1 MKKITYPLLIALAVL
16 GTSCKKEKTTPTVGG
31 TNLKDFYFLKDGL
44 AYDPT
49 SIMIQHTAGK
59 IMMSTST
66 QPDETVALNIADSLM
81 PGDYSFSSTGPF
93 RLFYTPD
100 YFTTSYV
107 SESGMATI
115 VSHDTIN
122 NKIQAYFSC
131 MLVCT
136 SPADTIYVTNGEI
149 NQTYPQ

>member
-1 MKKITYPLLIALAVL
+1 MKKFAFPFIIALAVF
-16 GTSCKKEKTTPTVGG
+16 GTSCKKEKTNPTEGG

-49 SIMIQHTAGK
+49 SLMIQHTAGK
-59 IMMSTST
+59 IMISTST

-81 PGDYSFSSTGPF
+81 PGDYSFSANGPF

-100 YFTTSYV
+100 NYATTYV

-131 MLVCT
+131 YLVST
-136 SPADTIYVTNGEI
+136 NPLDTIYITNGEI
-149 NQTYPQ
+149 NKTYPE